1 MVPCLVWSVRGAHAN
16 SDPTHRW
23 AQIAKHLPGRTDNE
37 VKNFWN
43 SCIKKKLRQQGI
55 DPATHKPLNDDNV
68 ADAAAADND
77 HCGAANIDNNN
88 NNNNNKRQLPSADDH
103 CFAMSSDDP
112 LAPHSPT
119 ASFDPLSVTNVP
131 TAMQQGSYGSFRS
144 DNDHLCDYGGGG
156 GVDVVSDAATAY
168 SAPYTGGGG
177 GDSSSNSN
185 GNGTWACSGGEPMP
199 PHVAMFGRDAAQA
212 AAYHQFVDPA
222 KYSPWQQH
230 PAARLHDH
238 NVGGAAAG
246 FPIRSMSRD
255 LPGSCFD
262 LARSALEDEFSVDF
276 L

>member
-1 MVPCLVWSVRGAHAN
+1 MASAAGAQ
-16 SDPTHRW
+16 S
-23 AQIAKHLPGRTDNE
+23 QSSL
-37 VKNFWN
+37 
-43 SCIKKKLRQQGI
+43 
-55 DPATHKPLNDDNV
+55 
-68 ADAAAADND
+68 
-77 HCGAANIDNNN
+77 
-88 NNNNNKRQLPSADDH
+88 LPSADDH

-119 ASFDPLSVTNVP
+119 VSFDPLSVTNVP

-156 GVDVVSDAATAY
+156 VDVVSDAATAY
-168 SAPYTGGGG
+168 SAPYTGGGGGG